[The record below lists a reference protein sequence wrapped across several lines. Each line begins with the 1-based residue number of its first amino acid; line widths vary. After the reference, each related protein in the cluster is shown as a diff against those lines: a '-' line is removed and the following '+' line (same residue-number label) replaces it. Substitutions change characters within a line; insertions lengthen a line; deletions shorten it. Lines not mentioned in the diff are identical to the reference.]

1 MAEIYLDHA
10 ATTAVLPE
18 VMEAMK
24 PYYTKVYFNPSSIY
38 QPGQEVRSKIEGV
51 REQIASVI
59 GAEPEEIY
67 FTSGGTEADN
77 WALTAM
83 ARGKH
88 RRTGHVITSAIE
100 HHAVGHTCRR
110 LERTGCPVTY
120 LPVDGRGRIHIHD
133 LKRALRRNTS
143 LISIMYANN
152 EIGTIQP
159 VAEIGEIA
167 HANGIP
173 FHTDAV
179 QACGQIPIH
188 VGQEQIDLLSA
199 SAHKFGGPKGIG
211 FLYVRR
217 GLPLEGLLK
226 GGGQE
231 QGLRA
236 GTENVPGIIGMG
248 KALELAVRTME
259 ERRKKE
265 TMLRDYLM
273 KRITEEIPYARIN
286 GHRWY
291 RLPNNVNVSFRFIN
305 SESLLVLLDME
316 HICASGGSACNSG
329 SSAPSHVIEAIR
341 VPEEYKNG
349 VLRLTLGEEN
359 TMEEVNRVVAVLK
372 SKINELR
379 NESPEYEDYRKRV
392 QMAQTK
398 KEQEVQEEREIQEK
412 GRVGIKK

>member
-10 ATTAVLPE
+10 ATTAVLPQ
-18 VMEAMK
+18 VAEAMV
-24 PYYTKVYFNPSSIY
+24 PYYTKAYYNPSSIY
-38 QPGQEVRSKIEGV
+38 RPSQEVRKKIEEV

-59 GAEPEEIY
+59 GAMPEEIY

-83 ARGKH
+83 ASPVGE
-88 RRTGHVITSAIE
+88 RRHIITSAIE
-100 HHAVGHTCRR
+100 HHAIGHTCHR
-110 LERTGCPVTY
+110 LEQSGCAVTY
-120 LPVDGRGRIHIHD
+120 LPVDGRGRIHICD
-133 LKRALRRNTS
+133 LKRAIRRNTF

-167 HANGIP
+167 RARDIL

-179 QACGQIPIH
+179 QACGQIPID
-188 VGQEQIDLLSA
+188 VKESRIDLLSA
-199 SAHKFGGPKGIG
+199 SAHKFRGPKGVG
-211 FLYVRR
+211 FLYVRKD
-217 GLPLEGLLK
+217 LPLQSLLK

-231 QGLRA
+231 RGFRA

-248 KALELAVRTME
+248 KALEIANQTMDR
-259 ERRKKE
+259 RRKKE

-273 KRITEEIPYARIN
+273 RRIIEEIPYARIN
-286 GHRWY
+286 GHRWF
-291 RLPNNVNVSFRFIN
+291 RLPNNVNVSFRFVN

-316 HICASGGSACNSG
+316 QVCASGGSACNAG

-341 VPEEYKNG
+341 VPEDYKNG

-359 TMEEVNRVVAVLK
+359 TMEEMNRVVSILK
-372 SKINELR
+372 NKIEELR
-379 NESPEYEDYRKRV
+379 RESPEYEDY
-392 QMAQTK
+392 QK
-398 KEQEVQEEREIQEK
+398 KEQLQNTDKKEK
-412 GRVGIKK
+412 KE